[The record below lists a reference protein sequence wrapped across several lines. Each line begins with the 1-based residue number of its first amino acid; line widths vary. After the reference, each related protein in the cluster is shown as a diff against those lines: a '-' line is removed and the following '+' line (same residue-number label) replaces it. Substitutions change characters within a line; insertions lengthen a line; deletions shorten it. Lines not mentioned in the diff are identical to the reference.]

1 MTTTPYPSS
10 VPDPAASDS
19 GCGPDC
25 VFLDGACRCYEGE
38 AVPTGSR
45 FRWMD
50 HVAPVF

>member
-1 MTTTPYPSS
+1 MTATPYPSNA
-10 VPDPAASDS
+10 PAPASES

-25 VFLDGACRCYEGE
+25 VFLACACRCYEGE
-38 AVPTGSR
+38 AVPDGSE